1 MTETD
6 GTQRPVIKVKREKWK
21 DGHYYSVAR
30 NAKGHMLSWRKWR
43 SKKSTVETKD
53 RAVFNEA
60 KQRQS
65 EVKPILRERF
75 AERTYLQPKQPDG
88 TPHKRYTIVVKV
100 KTSFGHFWYLSIES
114 SKKFLD
120 AGDIQYIKERMA
132 RTYKPKSNDIIY
144 TETITDIIP
153 VKRVDRGLGTVT
165 EL

>member
-21 DGHYYSVAR
+21 DGHYHSVAR
-30 NAKGHMLSWRKWR
+30 NARGHILSWRRWKGVE
-43 SKKSTVETKD
+43 STKTTKIH
-53 RAVFNEA
+53 AIFNEDKKRRRVFQPKVEA
-60 KQRQS
+60 
-65 EVKPILRERF
+65 RF
-75 AERTYLQPKQPDG
+75 ATRHYLQLKQPDG
-88 TPHKRYTIVVKV
+88 TPHKRFTIVVKV

-114 SKKFLD
+114 SNKFLD
-120 AGDIQYIKERMA
+120 ASDIEYIKTRLA
-132 RTYKPKSNDIIY
+132 RTYRPKSNDVIY